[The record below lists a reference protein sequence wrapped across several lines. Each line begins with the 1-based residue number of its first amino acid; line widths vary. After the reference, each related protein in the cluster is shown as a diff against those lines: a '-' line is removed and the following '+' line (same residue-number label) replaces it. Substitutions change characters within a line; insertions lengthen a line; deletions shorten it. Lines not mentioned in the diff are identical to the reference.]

1 MARVKNLQKKRIKK
15 SYRPINMKQLFVLLS
30 ILAVFGSCS
39 NSKNDANTE
48 TKAIE
53 PTTAIAKQNRL
64 EVYCFH
70 GTRQCETCK
79 NMKANTKAALDKY
92 FASQLKD
99 SSIVFSIIDVD
110 DEKNEKLAEKFQA
123 TGTALMIN
131 KVVNGKDSI
140 MDWSD
145 FAFEK
150 ANDNETYISELKTML
165 DAALK

>member
-1 MARVKNLQKKRIKK
+1 
-15 SYRPINMKQLFVLLS
+15 MKQIFLILSTVLLF
-30 ILAVFGSCS
+30 ASCN
-39 NSKNDANTE
+39 NSTPKTE
-48 TKAIE
+48 TTTITT
-53 PTTAIAKQNRL
+53 PTNITKLNRL

-79 NMKANTKAALDKY
+79 NMKANTKFALDKY

-99 SSIVFSIIDVD
+99 SSIVFSIVDVD

-140 MDWSD
+140 IDWSD

-150 ANDNETYISELKTML
+150 ANDNEVYIAELKKMI
-165 DAALK
+165 DATLK

>member
-1 MARVKNLQKKRIKK
+1 MKNSIYTLTLIL
-15 SYRPINMKQLFVLLS
+15 SLLILF
-30 ILAVFGSCS
+30 SCN
-39 NSKNDANTE
+39 NSAPKVETE
-48 TKAIE
+48 ATKVE
-53 PTTAIAKQNRL
+53 TTTSVTKQNRL

-79 NMKANTKAALDKY
+79 NMKANTKTALDKY

-110 DEKNEKLAEKFQA
+110 DAKNEKLAEKFQA

-140 MDWSD
+140 FDWSD

-150 ANDNETYISELKTML
+150 ANDSEVFISELKTKIN
-165 DAALK
+165 AVLK

>member
-1 MARVKNLQKKRIKK
+1 MKGLFLILSTIFLFTACNNSTPANEVKT
-15 SYRPINMKQLFVLLS
+15 SVVPISSV
-30 ILAVFGSCS
+30 I
-39 NSKNDANTE
+39 
-48 TKAIE
+48 
-53 PTTAIAKQNRL
+53 QNRL
-64 EVYCFH
+64 EIYCFH

-79 NMKANTKAALDKY
+79 NMKANTKTTLDTY

-99 SSIVFSIIDVD
+99 SIVIFKIIDVD
-110 DEKNEKLAEKFQA
+110 DIKNEKIAEKFQA

-150 ANDNETYISELKTML
+150 ANNEAEYITELRTKL
-165 DAALK
+165 QSVLK

>member
-1 MARVKNLQKKRIKK
+1 MKKLLLIFT
-15 SYRPINMKQLFVLLS
+15 IATGLFT
-30 ILAVFGSCS
+30 ACN
-39 NSKNDANTE
+39 NSAPKTE
-48 TKAIE
+48 TE
-53 PTTAIAKQNRL
+53 TSNVETTTSVAKQNRI

-79 NMKANTKAALDKY
+79 NMKANTKTALDKY

-110 DEKNEKLAEKFQA
+110 DAKNEKLAEKFQA

-140 MDWSD
+140 IDWSD

-150 ANDNETYISELKTML
+150 ANDNEVFISELKTKI
-165 DAALK
+165 DAVLK

>member
-1 MARVKNLQKKRIKK
+1 MLIK
-15 SYRPINMKQLFVLLS
+15 MKGLFILLS
-30 ILAVFGSCS
+30 IVLLFTACNNSTPANDFKTSEVPIS
-39 NSKNDANTE
+39 N
-48 TKAIE
+48 I
-53 PTTAIAKQNRL
+53 KQNRV

-79 NMKANTKAALDKY
+79 NMKANTKTALDTY
-92 FASQLKD
+92 FAAQLKD
-99 SSIVFSIIDVD
+99 STIVFSIIDVD

-140 MDWSD
+140 VDWSD

-150 ANDNETYISELKTML
+150 ANDNEVYISELKTMI
-165 DAALK
+165 DTILK

>member
-1 MARVKNLQKKRIKK
+1 MKNSIYTLTGVMAFLL
-15 SYRPINMKQLFVLLS
+15 LFSCNNSAPKTENETAKAATTTS
-30 ILAVFGSCS
+30 IV
-39 NSKNDANTE
+39 
-48 TKAIE
+48 
-53 PTTAIAKQNRL
+53 KQNRL

-79 NMKANTKAALDKY
+79 KMKANTKTALDKY
-92 FASQLKD
+92 FASQLRD
-99 SSIVFSIIDVD
+99 SSIVFLIIDVD

-140 MDWSD
+140 IDWSD

-150 ANDNETYISELKTML
+150 ANDNEVFISELKSMI
-165 DAALK
+165 DVALK

>member
-1 MARVKNLQKKRIKK
+1 MKGLFIILSAILLFTACNNSTPANDVKT
-15 SYRPINMKQLFVLLS
+15 SEVPINSV
-30 ILAVFGSCS
+30 
-39 NSKNDANTE
+39 
-48 TKAIE
+48 
-53 PTTAIAKQNRL
+53 KQNRL

-79 NMKANTKAALDKY
+79 NMKVNTKKALETY
-92 FASQLKD
+92 FSNQLKD

-110 DEKNEKLAEKFQA
+110 DEKNEKIAEKFQA

-140 MDWSD
+140 LNWSD

-150 ANDNETYISELKTML
+150 ANDNEAFISEFKTMINSV
-165 DAALK
+165 LK

>member
-1 MARVKNLQKKRIKK
+1 
-15 SYRPINMKQLFVLLS
+15 MKQLFIIVCSVLLF
-30 ILAVFGSCS
+30 AACN
-39 NSKNDANTE
+39 NSSPKAETE
-48 TKAIE
+48 TKGTE
-53 PTTAIAKQNRL
+53 TPVSIAKHNRL

-79 NMKANTKAALDKY
+79 NMKANTKTALDKY
-92 FASQLKD
+92 FASQLND

-110 DEKNEKLAEKFQA
+110 DAKNEKLAEKFQA

-140 MDWSD
+140 IDWSD

-150 ANDNETYISELKTML
+150 ANDNEVFISELKTKI
-165 DAALK
+165 DAVLK

>member
-1 MARVKNLQKKRIKK
+1 M
-15 SYRPINMKQLFVLLS
+15 
-30 ILAVFGSCS
+30 AVFAACTHSATKTEGQKVETSS
-39 NSKNDANTE
+39 ANT
-48 TKAIE
+48 
-53 PTTAIAKQNRL
+53 KQNRI

-79 NMKANTKAALDKY
+79 NMKANTKKTLDTY

-110 DEKNEKLAEKFQA
+110 DAKNEKLAEKFQA
-123 TGTALMIN
+123 TGTALMIT
-131 KVVNGKDSI
+131 KIVNGKDSI

-150 ANDNETYISELKTML
+150 ANDNEAYISELKTML
-165 DAALK
+165 EASLKK

>member
-1 MARVKNLQKKRIKK
+1 MKKIFVIL
-15 SYRPINMKQLFVLLS
+15 SAVLFFLACNSSHSETEDKTVITTSS
-30 ILAVFGSCS
+30 ISVV
-39 NSKNDANTE
+39 
-48 TKAIE
+48 
-53 PTTAIAKQNRL
+53 KQNRL

-79 NMKANTKAALDKY
+79 NMKSNTKTTLEKY
-92 FASQLKD
+92 FAAQLKD

-140 MDWSD
+140 IDWSD

-150 ANDNETYISELKTML
+150 ANDNDVYIAELKTML
-165 DAALK
+165 EGVLK

>member
-1 MARVKNLQKKRIKK
+1 MKGLFILLSAILLFTACNNSTPANDVKT
-15 SYRPINMKQLFVLLS
+15 SEVPINSV
-30 ILAVFGSCS
+30 
-39 NSKNDANTE
+39 
-48 TKAIE
+48 
-53 PTTAIAKQNRL
+53 KQNRV

-79 NMKANTKAALDKY
+79 NMKANTKTALNTY
-92 FASQLKD
+92 FAAQLKD
-99 SSIVFSIIDVD
+99 STIVFSIIDVD

-140 MDWSD
+140 VDWSD

-150 ANDNETYISELKTML
+150 ANDDEVYISELKTMI
-165 DAALK
+165 DAILK

>member
-1 MARVKNLQKKRIKK
+1 MK
-15 SYRPINMKQLFVLLS
+15 SFLFIITILTLVSCNNSNTKVETEVLKSETNSS
-30 ILAVFGSCS
+30 IS
-39 NSKNDANTE
+39 
-48 TKAIE
+48 
-53 PTTAIAKQNRL
+53 KQNYL

-79 NMKANTKAALDKY
+79 NMKANTKTTLDTY

-99 SSIVFSIIDVD
+99 SSVIFKIIDVD
-110 DEKNEKLAEKFQA
+110 DIQNEKIAEKFQA

-140 MDWSD
+140 IDWSD

-150 ANDNETYISELKTML
+150 ANNEAEYITELRTKL
-165 DAALK
+165 QSVLK

>member
-1 MARVKNLQKKRIKK
+1 MTQEL
-15 SYRPINMKQLFVLLS
+15 KQPLLLFAS
-30 ILAVFGSCS
+30 IIIFFTACTNSSPKTEIAVVSE
-39 NSKNDANTE
+39 E
-48 TKAIE
+48 TK
-53 PTTAIAKQNRL
+53 PSSVKQNRL

-79 NMKANTKAALDKY
+79 NMKANTKTTLDKY

-99 SSIVFSIIDVD
+99 STIVFSIVDVD
-110 DEKNEKLAEKFQA
+110 DSKNEKIAEKFQA

-140 MDWSD
+140 IDWSD

-150 ANDNETYISELKTML
+150 ANEESEYINELKSKIES
-165 DAALK
+165 ALK

>member
-1 MARVKNLQKKRIKK
+1 MKELFIILSTILLFAACNNSDPKAENETVNVETTTSVVKQ
-15 SYRPINMKQLFVLLS
+15 S
-30 ILAVFGSCS
+30 
-39 NSKNDANTE
+39 
-48 TKAIE
+48 
-53 PTTAIAKQNRL
+53 RL

-79 NMKANTKAALDKY
+79 NMKANTKTALDKY

-140 MDWSD
+140 IDWSD

-150 ANDNETYISELKTML
+150 ANDNEVFISELKTMI

>member
-1 MARVKNLQKKRIKK
+1 
-15 SYRPINMKQLFVLLS
+15 MKTIFLILSTVLLFT
-30 ILAVFGSCS
+30 ACN
-39 NSKNDANTE
+39 NSTPKTE
-48 TKAIE
+48 TEAL
-53 PTTAIAKQNRL
+53 TTDTSTKISKQNRL

-79 NMKANTKAALDKY
+79 NMKANTKTALDKY
-92 FASQLKD
+92 FATQLKD

-110 DEKNEKLAEKFQA
+110 DDKNEKLAEKFQA

-140 MDWSD
+140 IDWSD

-150 ANDNETYISELKTML
+150 ANDNEVFISELKTKI

>member
-1 MARVKNLQKKRIKK
+1 
-15 SYRPINMKQLFVLLS
+15 MKQLLI
-30 ILAVFGSCS
+30 ILTIATGLFTAC
-39 NSKNDANTE
+39 NTAPKVENE
-48 TKAIE
+48 TAKVE
-53 PTTAIAKQNRL
+53 TATSVAKQNRL

-79 NMKANTKAALDKY
+79 NMKANTKTALDKY

-140 MDWSD
+140 IDWSD

-150 ANDNETYISELKTML
+150 ANDSEAYIMEFKTML
-165 DAALK
+165 SLILKQQTTIDNK

>member
-1 MARVKNLQKKRIKK
+1 MKKLVLIFTVIVMLLAACKNATNKLETDAQNAVNP
-15 SYRPINMKQLFVLLS
+15 SS
-30 ILAVFGSCS
+30 IAQ
-39 NSKNDANTE
+39 
-48 TKAIE
+48 
-53 PTTAIAKQNRL
+53 QNRL

-79 NMKANTKAALDKY
+79 NMKANTKATLDKY

-99 SSIVFSIIDVD
+99 SSIVFAIIDVD
-110 DEKNEKLAEKFQA
+110 DAKNETLAEKFQA

-140 MDWSD
+140 IDWSD

-150 ANDNETYISELKTML
+150 ANDDEIFIAELKTRL
-165 DAALK
+165 EAELK

>member
-1 MARVKNLQKKRIKK
+1 
-15 SYRPINMKQLFVLLS
+15 MKQLML
-30 ILAVFGSCS
+30 ILTIATGLFTACN
-39 NSKNDANTE
+39 NSTPKAENE
-48 TKAIE
+48 TAKVEA
-53 PTTAIAKQNRL
+53 TTSVAKQNRL

-79 NMKANTKAALDKY
+79 NMKANTKTALDKY
-92 FASQLKD
+92 FSAQLKD
-99 SSIVFSIIDVD
+99 SSIVFSIVDVD

-140 MDWSD
+140 IDWSD

-150 ANDNETYISELKTML
+150 ANDNEVFISELKTMI

>member
-1 MARVKNLQKKRIKK
+1 
-15 SYRPINMKQLFVLLS
+15 MKQL
-30 ILAVFGSCS
+30 ILILTIVTGLFTAC
-39 NSKNDANTE
+39 NNATPE
-48 TKAIE
+48 TTKLETI
-53 PTTAIAKQNRL
+53 TSVAKQNRL

-79 NMKANTKAALDKY
+79 NMKANTKTALDKY
-92 FASQLKD
+92 FSDQLKD
-99 SSIVFSIIDVD
+99 SSIVFSIVDVD

-123 TGTALMIN
+123 TGTALMVN

-150 ANDNETYISELKTML
+150 ANDNDVFISEFKTMIE
-165 DAALK
+165 ATLK

>member
-1 MARVKNLQKKRIKK
+1 
-15 SYRPINMKQLFVLLS
+15 MKGLFILLSAVLLFT
-30 ILAVFGSCS
+30 ACNNVTP
-39 NSKNDANTE
+39 KTE
-48 TKAIE
+48 VATKELSA
-53 PTTAIAKQNRL
+53 TVLKQNRL

-79 NMKANTKAALDKY
+79 NMKANTKTALDTY
-92 FASQLKD
+92 FESQLKD
-99 SSIVFSIIDVD
+99 SIIVFSIIDVD

-140 MDWSD
+140 VDWSD

-150 ANDNETYISELKTML
+150 ANDHEVYISELKTMIEV
-165 DAALK
+165 ALK